1 MIKLPFNFLNKS
13 SLDENNYLGLLLK
26 ENEGIV
32 YFLKVIDSNPSIVI
46 KERFNYTNGWDN
58 LLEDIDEVLYRLE
71 LKGYKSPDSSIFFV
85 YSNLIDKY
93 KKEIKKEYLLKVKEL
108 VKNLELKPL
117 GYIEIHDAVIELISS
132 KEGIPISSILIEV
145 DSKSLSI
152 FLYKNNKLLQL
163 EQVEKKQD
171 ILESIMPAFERLRLE
186 NMLPSRILIYDS
198 KNVDNEVSSLISH
211 SWSKEIFI
219 QHPKVEIINENEL
232 TNSLI
237 NVFSK
242 QLSSEKPKVEKEP
255 QKKQVMGFTVGED
268 VSAVASL
275 DKDFFDRPKKLMPNY
290 ISEIGHFFKINFSK
304 LKNIKYSRNIF
315 IILGIFFILLAF
327 LTIEYFFH
335 KTEVVLT
342 LPSQLIEDT
351 VIIDD
356 IDPNISSKS
365 SSFTA
370 TKKTTGTKEIGEKA
384 KGEVTVYNFSSSEVD
399 ISKGTKINYGSL
411 IYILDSDTKVA
422 SESHTID
429 KEAGIPGQ
437 TKAKVTATDIGE
449 GYNIEAYKPGAEKT
463 FTIANLPEA
472 DYFATNDSSIS
483 GGTKKEVKT
492 VSEEDIAS
500 LEEDI
505 TEKAKTLSEDEI
517 DETFKKKN
525 TIVEQLSG
533 IELSNLVYDKKLG
546 EEAATLGLKAKADIK
561 YFGLNKDE
569 IKKRIIKDLKDQ
581 IEKNFVIEN
590 GNINYSIIQAKD
602 LDRSYEFELDVKAKA
617 SEKVDIS
624 KIRDIIVRKNI
635 DNITKDIEENYKAK
649 KVELHI
655 SHPIPFLKNW
665 SSIFKKNID
674 LKIIYD

>member
-71 LKGYKSPDSSIFFV
+71 LKGYKSPDSSIFFA

-132 KEGIPISSILIEV
+132 KEGIPITSILIEV

-171 ILESIMPAFERLRLE
+171 ILESIIPAFERLRLE

-255 QKKQVMGFTVGED
+255 QKKQVMGFTVGQD
-268 VSAVASL
+268 TPAVSGI
-275 DKDFFDRPKKLMPNY
+275 DKKYFDRPQKLIAGY
-290 ISEIGHFFKINFSK
+290 ISNSKNLLFTLVSKIKSLNYSK
-304 LKNIKYSRNIF
+304 NIF
-315 IILGIFFILLAF
+315 IILGLFLIIIAFFG
-327 LTIEYFFH
+327 IEYFFH

-351 VIIDD
+351 LSIDD
-356 IDPNISSKS
+356 IDPEISTKS
-365 SSFTA
+365 ASFETS
-370 TKKTTGTKEIGEKA
+370 KKTTGKKEIGESA
-384 KGEVTVYNFSSSEVD
+384 KGEVTIHNFDSNEAEFSGGIKLTAENL
-399 ISKGTKINYGSL
+399 TF
-411 IYILDSDTKVA
+411 ILDTDTKVA
-422 SESHTID
+422 SASLTSD
-429 KEAGIPGQ
+429 KKAKIPGQ
-437 TKAKVTATDIGE
+437 TKAKVTADNIGSE
-449 GYNIEAYKPGAEKT
+449 YNLEANKT
-463 FTIANLPEA
+463 FKISDLPES
-472 DYFATNDSSIS
+472 DYFAINESAIS

-505 TEKAKTLSEDEI
+505 TEKAKVLSEDEI

-525 TIVEQLSG
+525 TIVDQLGG

-569 IKKRIIKDLKDQ
+569 IKKRIAKDLKNQ

-590 GNINYSIIQAKD
+590 ENINYSIIQAED
-602 LDRSYEFELDVKAKA
+602 LDGSYEFELDVKAKA
-617 SEKVDIS
+617 SEKEDIS

-635 DNITKDIEENYKAK
+635 DNITKDVEENYNAK
-649 KVELHI
+649 KVELDI
-655 SHPIPFLKNW
+655 SHPISFLKNW

>member
-13 SLDENNYLGLLLK
+13 SFDENNYLGLLLK

-132 KEGIPISSILIEV
+132 KEGIPITSILIEV

-171 ILESIMPAFERLRLE
+171 ILESIIPAFERLRLE

-255 QKKQVMGFTVGED
+255 QKKQVMGFTVGQD
-268 VSAVASL
+268 TPAVSGI
-275 DKDFFDRPKKLMPNY
+275 DKKYFDRPQKLIAGY
-290 ISEIGHFFKINFSK
+290 ISNSKNLLFTLVSKIKSLNYSK
-304 LKNIKYSRNIF
+304 NIF
-315 IILGIFFILLAF
+315 IILGLFLIIIAFFG
-327 LTIEYFFH
+327 IEYFFH
-335 KTEVVLT
+335 KTEVILT
-342 LPSQLIEDT
+342 LPSQSIEDT
-351 VIIDD
+351 LSIDD
-356 IDPNISSKS
+356 IDPEISTKS
-365 SSFTA
+365 ASFETS
-370 TKKTTGTKEIGEKA
+370 KKTTGKKEIGESA
-384 KGEVTVYNFSSSEVD
+384 KGEVTIHNFDSNEAEFSGGIKLTAENL
-399 ISKGTKINYGSL
+399 TF
-411 IYILDSDTKVA
+411 ILDTDTKVA
-422 SESHTID
+422 SASLTSD
-429 KEAGIPGQ
+429 KKAKIPGQ
-437 TKAKVTATDIGE
+437 TKAKVTADNIGSE
-449 GYNIEAYKPGAEKT
+449 YNLEANKT
-463 FTIANLPEA
+463 FKISDLPES
-472 DYFATNDSSIS
+472 DYFAINESAIS

-505 TEKAKTLSEDEI
+505 TEKAKVLSEDEI

-525 TIVEQLSG
+525 TIVDQLGG

-546 EEAATLGLKAKADIK
+546 EEATTLGLKAKADIK

-569 IKKRIIKDLKDQ
+569 IKKRIAKDLKNQ

-590 GNINYSIIQAKD
+590 ENINYSIIQAED
-602 LDRSYEFELDVKAKA
+602 LDGSYEFELDVKAKA

-635 DNITKDIEENYKAK
+635 DNITKDVEENYNAK
-649 KVELHI
+649 KVELDI
-655 SHPIPFLKNW
+655 SHPISFLKNW

>member
-13 SLDENNYLGLLLK
+13 SFDENNYLGLLLK

-132 KEGIPISSILIEV
+132 KEGIPITSILIEV

-171 ILESIMPAFERLRLE
+171 ILESIIPAFERLRLE

-255 QKKQVMGFTVGED
+255 QKKQVMGFTVGQD
-268 VSAVASL
+268 TPAVSGI
-275 DKDFFDRPKKLMPNY
+275 DKKYFDRPQKLIAGY
-290 ISEIGHFFKINFSK
+290 ISNSKNLLLTLVSKIKSLNYSK
-304 LKNIKYSRNIF
+304 NIF
-315 IILGIFFILLAF
+315 IILGLFLIIIAFFWNRIFF
-327 LTIEYFFH
+327 
-335 KTEVVLT
+335 
-342 LPSQLIEDT
+342 S
-351 VIIDD
+351 
-356 IDPNISSKS
+356 
-365 SSFTA
+365 
-370 TKKTTGTKEIGEKA
+370 
-384 KGEVTVYNFSSSEVD
+384 
-399 ISKGTKINYGSL
+399 
-411 IYILDSDTKVA
+411 
-422 SESHTID
+422 
-429 KEAGIPGQ
+429 
-437 TKAKVTATDIGE
+437 
-449 GYNIEAYKPGAEKT
+449 
-463 FTIANLPEA
+463 
-472 DYFATNDSSIS
+472 
-483 GGTKKEVKT
+483 
-492 VSEEDIAS
+492 
-500 LEEDI
+500 
-505 TEKAKTLSEDEI
+505 
-517 DETFKKKN
+517 
-525 TIVEQLSG
+525 
-533 IELSNLVYDKKLG
+533 
-546 EEAATLGLKAKADIK
+546 
-561 YFGLNKDE
+561 
-569 IKKRIIKDLKDQ
+569 
-581 IEKNFVIEN
+581 
-590 GNINYSIIQAKD
+590 
-602 LDRSYEFELDVKAKA
+602 
-617 SEKVDIS
+617 
-624 KIRDIIVRKNI
+624 
-635 DNITKDIEENYKAK
+635 
-649 KVELHI
+649 
-655 SHPIPFLKNW
+655 
-665 SSIFKKNID
+665 
-674 LKIIYD
+674 

>member
-13 SLDENNYLGLLLK
+13 SFDENNYLGLLLK

-132 KEGIPISSILIEV
+132 KEGIPITSILIEV

-171 ILESIMPAFERLRLE
+171 ILESIIPAFERLRLE

-255 QKKQVMGFTVGED
+255 QKKQVMGFTVGQD
-268 VSAVASL
+268 TPAVSGI
-275 DKDFFDRPKKLMPNY
+275 DKKYFDRPQKLIAGY
-290 ISEIGHFFKINFSK
+290 ISNSKNLLFTLVSKIKSLNYSK
-304 LKNIKYSRNIF
+304 NIF
-315 IILGIFFILLAF
+315 IILGLFLIIIAFFG
-327 LTIEYFFH
+327 IEYFFH
-335 KTEVVLT
+335 KTEVILT
-342 LPSQLIEDT
+342 LPSQSIEDT
-351 VIIDD
+351 LSIDD
-356 IDPNISSKS
+356 IDPEISTKS
-365 SSFTA
+365 ASFETS
-370 TKKTTGTKEIGEKA
+370 KKTTGKKEIGESA
-384 KGEVTVYNFSSSEVD
+384 KGEVTIHNFDSNEAEFSGGIKLTAENL
-399 ISKGTKINYGSL
+399 TF
-411 IYILDSDTKVA
+411 ILDTDTKVA
-422 SESHTID
+422 SASLTSD
-429 KEAGIPGQ
+429 KKAKIPGQ
-437 TKAKVTATDIGE
+437 TKAKVTADNIGSE
-449 GYNIEAYKPGAEKT
+449 YNLEANKT
-463 FTIANLPEA
+463 FKISDLPES
-472 DYFATNDSSIS
+472 DYFAINESAIS

-505 TEKAKTLSEDEI
+505 TEKAKVLSEDEI

-525 TIVEQLSG
+525 TIVDQLGG

-569 IKKRIIKDLKDQ
+569 IKKRIAKDLKNQ

-590 GNINYSIIQAKD
+590 ENINYSIIQAED
-602 LDRSYEFELDVKAKA
+602 LDGSYEFELDVKAKA

-635 DNITKDIEENYKAK
+635 DNITKDVEENYNAK
-649 KVELHI
+649 KVELDI
-655 SHPIPFLKNW
+655 SHPISFLKNW